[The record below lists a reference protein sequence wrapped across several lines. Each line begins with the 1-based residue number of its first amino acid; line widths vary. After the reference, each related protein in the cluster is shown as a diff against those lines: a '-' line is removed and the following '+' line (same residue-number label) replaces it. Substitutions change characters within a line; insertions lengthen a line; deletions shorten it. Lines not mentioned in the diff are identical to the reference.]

1 MKAVSCISPPGFEAQ
16 YLATLRDALDRDG
29 FVVVPA
35 ALNDEWV
42 ARLHRAFEVAPVPP
56 SGTQHVTITDT
67 TPEVESWRALERHP
81 LFSAG
86 AHHVLGPSYRVAEV
100 HGRNPLP
107 GFGQQGLHA
116 DDLPRAPGEPYSV
129 FTTLWM
135 LDDFTPEN
143 GATRVVPRSH
153 LSPHPPAK
161 SVAQPHAHHP
171 DEHITV
177 GRAGSVLIM
186 NGHLWHSGRRND
198 STGPRRCVQMLARR
212 LRS

>member
-86 AHHVLGPSYRVAEV
+86 AHHVLGLRIGSLRSTAEIRCRGSASKDCMQMICRVRRASRTPSSRRYGCSTISRRKMAPRASYRV
-100 HGRNPLP
+100 R
-107 GFGQQGLHA
+107 
-116 DDLPRAPGEPYSV
+116 
-129 FTTLWM
+129 
-135 LDDFTPEN
+135 
-143 GATRVVPRSH
+143 
-153 LSPHPPAK
+153 
-161 SVAQPHAHHP
+161 
-171 DEHITV
+171 I
-177 GRAGSVLIM
+177 
-186 NGHLWHSGRRND
+186 
-198 STGPRRCVQMLARR
+198 
-212 LRS
+212 

>member
-86 AHHVLGPSYRVAEV
+86 DTRGW
-100 HGRNPLP
+100 
-107 GFGQQGLHA
+107 
-116 DDLPRAPGEPYSV
+116 PRATRTPHRRRASPGRLLRLAAFAREA
-129 FTTLWM
+129 L
-135 LDDFTPEN
+135 
-143 GATRVVPRSH
+143 
-153 LSPHPPAK
+153 
-161 SVAQPHAHHP
+161 
-171 DEHITV
+171 
-177 GRAGSVLIM
+177 
-186 NGHLWHSGRRND
+186 RR
-198 STGPRRCVQMLARR
+198 TAR
-212 LRS
+212 